1 MIIPYVNNIEDET
14 MVNSNFRKEIFTG
27 EYLQV
32 TVMSLKPGE
41 DIGTEVHPNT
51 DQFLRIEQGTGTAM
65 IAGELFELADD
76 FAIVIPAGMEHN
88 ITNTGDVDMKL
99 YSIYTPPEHP
109 KGAIHTTKAD
119 AMAAEAEHHS

>member
-1 MIIPYVNNIEDET
+1 
-14 MVNSNFRKEIFTG
+14 
-27 EYLQV
+27 
-32 TVMSLKPGE
+32 MSLKPGE